1 MKWLQAKG
9 VVYIMVNSKVNNIVD
24 RLKEDNIEEF
34 YFKNAVPD
42 GYRLK
47 LIKDSTIV
55 DNIYLTKPEAEELLA
70 KLHIKTDSILFKTF
84 KLDFEKE
91 AFFNRML
98 SAIHDLGMLK
108 RESIAS
114 DVTKEELI
122 ASVNLLKALTKDN
135 ELASIDVEG
144 MQQEELNNIV
154 HRKHLEYY
162 VKFKDIVLA
171 EVLS

>member
-1 MKWLQAKG
+1 
-9 VVYIMVNSKVNNIVD
+9 MVNSKVNNIVD
-24 RLKEDNIEEF
+24 RIKEDRIEEF
-34 YFKNAVPD
+34 NFKNAVPD

-47 LIKDSTIV
+47 LIKDSAIV
-55 DNIYLTKPEAEELLA
+55 DNVYLSKVEAEELLA
-70 KLHIKTDSILFKTF
+70 KLHFKTDSILFRTF

-91 AFFNRML
+91 AYFNRML
-98 SAIHDLGMLK
+98 SIIHDLGMLK

-122 ASVNLLKALTKDN
+122 AEVNLLKALTKDTD
-135 ELASIDVEG
+135 LASVDVEG
-144 MQQEELNNIV
+144 MQQEELYNLV

-162 VKFKDIVLA
+162 VKFKDIVLS

>member
-1 MKWLQAKG
+1 
-9 VVYIMVNSKVNNIVD
+9 MVNSKVNNIVD
-24 RLKEDNIEEF
+24 RIKEDRIEEF

-47 LIKDSTIV
+47 LIKDSAIV
-55 DNIYLTKPEAEELLA
+55 DNVYLTKTEATDLL
-70 KLHIKTDSILFKTF
+70 KQLHFKTDSILFKTF
-84 KLDFEKE
+84 KLDLEKE
-91 AFFNRML
+91 AYFNRML

-122 ASVNLLKALTKDN
+122 AEVNLLKQLTKDTD
-135 ELASIDVEG
+135 LASIDVEG

-162 VKFKDIVLA
+162 SKFKDIVLT

>member
-1 MKWLQAKG
+1 
-9 VVYIMVNSKVNNIVD
+9 MVKSKVNNIVD
-24 RLKEDNIEEF
+24 RIKEDRIEEF

-47 LIKDSTIV
+47 LIKDSVIV
-55 DNIYLTKPEAEELLA
+55 DNVYLTKTEANDLL
-70 KLHIKTDSILFKTF
+70 KQLHFKTDSILFKTF
-84 KLDFEKE
+84 KLDLEKE
-91 AFFNRML
+91 AYFNRML

-122 ASVNLLKALTKDN
+122 AEVNLLKALTKD
-135 ELASIDVEG
+135 LDLEG

-154 HRKHLEYY
+154 HKKHLEYY
-162 VKFKDIVLA
+162 SKFKDIVLT